1 MFFGAGHM
9 FRYLM
14 VLTNSNFL
22 GWLIKELARAC
33 YIMMSVLFKPSQ
45 TYTFNITIK
54 SNIGVASNTE
64 LDLGFLESG
73 AGVSFLSISS

>member
-33 YIMMSVLFKPSQ
+33 YIMFKPSQ

>member
-33 YIMMSVLFKPSQ
+33 YIMFKPSQ

-54 SNIGVASNTE
+54 SNIGMASNTE

>member
-1 MFFGAGHM
+1 M
-9 FRYLM
+9 
-14 VLTNSNFL
+14 
-22 GWLIKELARAC
+22 
-33 YIMMSVLFKPSQ
+33 FKPSQ

-73 AGVSFLSISS
+73 AGVSFLSISSLIQIFMLEIILSRPTFKVHET

>member
-1 MFFGAGHM
+1 M
-9 FRYLM
+9 
-14 VLTNSNFL
+14 
-22 GWLIKELARAC
+22 
-33 YIMMSVLFKPSQ
+33 FKPSQ

-64 LDLGFLESG
+64 LDLGFLESR